1 MSIFNSWCQIVRCQ
15 IVWRQI
21 VLQSSN
27 LDHPRTQTHDP
38 ISPDQLQCVLD
49 CRSPVGNQR
58 GRCELGW
65 DELRDWEPV
74 GDMAFVYNSY
84 IVQCKTKIKMY
95 KKIAR
100 ASLFFHLPLII
111 YHLSWISY
119 RYHLSF
125 ITIIMIIMTTWGDT
139 WAACGKQRAEPSHAE
154 RRRTWSCLKWH
165 RAQVEKNTGCRLL

>member
-1 MSIFNSWCQIVRCQ
+1 MRALETRTIWAKSCVSCVGMSSLVKKKHDTVCPFLTLVAKLSAFKYWCQIVRCQ

-38 ISPDQLQCVLD
+38 ISPDQLQCELD
-49 CRSPVGNQR
+49 CCAPVGNQR

-74 GDMAFVYNSY
+74 GDMAFVYNSL

-111 YHLSWISY
+111 Y
-119 RYHLSF
+119 YH
-125 ITIIMIIMTTWGDT
+125 
-139 WAACGKQRAEPSHAE
+139 
-154 RRRTWSCLKWH
+154 
-165 RAQVEKNTGCRLL
+165 

>member
-1 MSIFNSWCQIVRCQ
+1 MSCVGMSSLVKKKHDTVCPFLTLVTKLSAFKYWCQIVRCQIVRCQ

-21 VLQSSN
+21 VLHSSN

-38 ISPDQLQCVLD
+38 ISPDQLQCELD
-49 CRSPVGNQR
+49 CCAPVGNQR
-58 GRCELGW
+58 GRCELDW

-74 GDMAFVYNSY
+74 GDMAFVYNSL

-111 YHLSWISY
+111 Y
-119 RYHLSF
+119 YH
-125 ITIIMIIMTTWGDT
+125 
-139 WAACGKQRAEPSHAE
+139 
-154 RRRTWSCLKWH
+154 
-165 RAQVEKNTGCRLL
+165 